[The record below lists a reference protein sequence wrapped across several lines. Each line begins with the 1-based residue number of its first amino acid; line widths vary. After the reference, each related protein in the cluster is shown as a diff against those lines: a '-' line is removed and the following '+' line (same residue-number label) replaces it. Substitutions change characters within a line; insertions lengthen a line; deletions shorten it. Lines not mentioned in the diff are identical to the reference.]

1 MTPIYL
7 PLTIGYIV
15 PTKNIYIRQTTSIK
29 FLQITK
35 YLDGNSNWTQL
46 AEFDSFKL
54 LSGQVCTPLFK
65 KMTKNKE
72 TLVLKVIYILQWFK
86 KLISNI
92 KSRPLIIWS
101 IFWYIGFIIFSVD
114 RFNLITLLIQI
125 SSGIGLLI
133 AV

>member
-15 PTKNIYIRQTTSIK
+15 TTKNIYIRQTTSIK

-46 AEFDSFKL
+46 AEFGSFKL

-65 KMTKNKE
+65 KMTKNRD
-72 TLVLKVIYILQWFK
+72 
-86 KLISNI
+86 KL
-92 KSRPLIIWS
+92 
-101 IFWYIGFIIFSVD
+101 
-114 RFNLITLLIQI
+114 
-125 SSGIGLLI
+125 
-133 AV
+133 